1 MRNEKCWYKEVC
13 RSECSDACI
22 RYLEMDYLVQHSGIP
37 ALYQYP
43 KALEPERVDYDS
55 FCLLADYKDDV
66 VDFVNSGKNLY
77 IASAETGNGKTSWAT
92 KIMLKYFDSIWAGN
106 GFRVR
111 GLFLHVPTLL
121 SQLKNFNNPLSEEY
135 KQHILD
141 ADILVWD
148 DIASTELSN
157 YDLSQLL
164 LYVDGRVNSLK
175 SNIYTGN
182 VDSADELQKLMGV
195 RLASRIWNQSEVI
208 ILKGKDR
215 RTTK

>member
-13 RSECSDACI
+13 RSECSTSCV
-22 RYLEMDYLVQHSGIP
+22 RYLEMEYLVQHSGIP

-43 KALEPERVDYDS
+43 KALKPEQVDYDS

-66 VDFVNSGKNLY
+66 VDFVNGGKNLY

-121 SQLKNFNNPLSEEY
+121 LQLKNFNNPLSEEY

-195 RLASRIWNQSEVI
+195 RLASRIWNQSEII